1 MLVLTRKLQER
12 IVLSPASKDIVVTV
26 LSIGRTKVRIGIEST
41 DLIMREEL
49 LKRDE
54 EKIA

>member
-54 EKIA
+54 KRA